1 MMKYYD
7 YYKEKINDIN
17 SIKDAV
23 DLLNKYDF
31 YKFVDYIKS
40 NWCKLNIIKE
50 DKDGGFYSW
59 IKATSELERSNY
71 EKRYDHKTYKS
82 KYLEILL
89 NNINSDVELN
99 LIMVCIIIY
108 ESSFYTKET
117 ILSSAIKDNGFNEIY
132 EDWDECEW

>member
-1 MMKYYD
+1 MKYYD
-7 YYKEKINDIN
+7 YYKEKVNDVN

-23 DLLNKYDF
+23 DLLSKYDF
-31 YKFVDYIKS
+31 YKFVNYIKS
-40 NWCKLNIIKE
+40 NWNKLNIIKE
-50 DKDGGFYSW
+50 DKDGGYTSW

-71 EKRYDHKTYKS
+71 EKRYDYKTYKS

-117 ILSSAIKDNGFNEIY
+117 ILSSAIKDNGLNEIY
-132 EDWDECEW
+132 ENWDECEW

>member
-1 MMKYYD
+1 MRYYD
-7 YYKEKINDIN
+7 YYKEKVNDIN

-23 DLLNKYDF
+23 ELLSKYDF
-31 YKFVDYIKS
+31 YKFVSYMKS
-40 NWCKLNIIKE
+40 NWSKLNIIKE
-50 DKDGGFYSW
+50 DKDGGYTSW

-71 EKRYDHKTYKS
+71 EKRYDYKTYKS

-132 EDWDECEW
+132 ENWDECEW

>member
-1 MMKYYD
+1 MKYYD

-17 SIKDAV
+17 SIKEAV
-23 DLLNKYDF
+23 DLLSKYEF
-31 YKFVDYIKS
+31 YKFVNYIRS
-40 NWCKLNIIKE
+40 NWCKLNL
-50 DKDGGFYSW
+50 
-59 IKATSELERSNY
+59 IKADKNNGFTSWLKAFGGLDRDND
-71 EKRYDHKTYKS
+71 EKRYDYKTYKS

-117 ILSSAIKDNGFNEIY
+117 ILSAAIKDNSFNVDY
-132 EDWDECEW
+132 EKWDSLDW